1 MSSEEPTRPRIV
13 QPEPEP
19 KSLDGGIASDVAHI
33 AGLLGPEDFEPPAA
47 LSPRPAEIREDV
59 RVLAVTLFESAKAET
74 VRPSMK
80 TKLKD
85 LRRVLA
91 GGSHRRNSYTRN
103 EIKRVPCGS
112 CS

>member
-1 MSSEEPTRPRIV
+1 MSSEEPAKPRNV
-13 QPEPEP
+13 QPEPES

-74 VRPSMK
+74 VRPSMR
-80 TKLKD
+80 TRT
-85 LRRVLA
+85 LRPEA
-91 GGSHRRNSYTRN
+91 GFDRRQSPVQLLHKGRD
-103 EIKRVPCGS
+103 
-112 CS
+112 